1 MAKTMT
7 LAAKV
12 DALRAKGFSD
22 EEIENLMA
30 PSAQA
35 TSDSPFNIGEI
46 FNNGASAEEWNQK
59 VDETEKLGILQGSY
73 IILAIGIGAIS
84 MILSFKGYISEELL
98 MIIFVSDILISFLV
112 MTFFMPKQRE
122 LIKFF
127 VKKRR

>member
-35 TSDSPFNIGEI
+35 TSDTPFNIGEI

-59 VDETEKLGILQGSY
+59 VDETEKLGIYQSSY
-73 IILAIGIGAIS
+73 MVFTVGIGWIVIILS
-84 MILSFKGYISEELL
+84 LKGYFSFEVTSMLVIGDLL
-98 MIIFVSDILISFLV
+98 LAFLV

>member
-30 PSAQA
+30 PPAQA
-35 TSDSPFNIGEI
+35 TSDTPFNIGEI
-46 FNNGASAEEWNQK
+46 FNNGASVDEWNQK
-59 VDETEKLGILQGSY
+59 VDETERLEISVGSY
-73 IILAIGIGAIS
+73 MVLVLGIGAIAV
-84 MILSFKGYISEELL
+84 ILAVKGYLTIEVATA
-98 MIIFVSDILISFLV
+98 IGVGNILIAFLV

>member
-35 TSDSPFNIGEI
+35 TSDTPFNIGEI

-59 VDETEKLGILQGSY
+59 VDETEKLGIYQSSY
-73 IILAIGIGAIS
+73 MVFSVGIGWIVIILS
-84 MILSFKGYISEELL
+84 LKGYFSFEVTSMLVIGDLL
-98 MIIFVSDILISFLV
+98 LAFLV

>member
-7 LAAKV
+7 LVAKV

-35 TSDSPFNIGEI
+35 TSDTPFNIGEI

-59 VDETEKLGILQGSY
+59 VDETERLEISVGSY
-73 IILAIGIGAIS
+73 MVLVLGIGAIAV
-84 MILSFKGYISEELL
+84 ILAVKGYLTIEVATA
-98 MIIFVSDILISFLV
+98 IGVGNILIAFLV

>member
-30 PSAQA
+30 PPAQA
-35 TSDSPFNIGEI
+35 TSDIPFNIGEI
-46 FNNGASAEEWNQK
+46 FNNGASVDEWNQK
-59 VDETEKLGILQGSY
+59 VDETERLEISVGSY
-73 IILAIGIGAIS
+73 MVLVLGIGAIAV
-84 MILSFKGYISEELL
+84 ILAVKGYLTIEVATA
-98 MIIFVSDILISFLV
+98 IGVGNILIAFLV